1 MVCGCSA
8 FRRFCNISGDILPQN
23 QCTHA
28 EQLVVEILYTIA
40 DDQMTLLRS
49 FLLDRRRIRHISI
62 FGLLNPMTLKVS
74 YYVVGCF

>member
-49 FLLDRRRIRHISI
+49 FFVRPPE
-62 FGLLNPMTLKVS
+62 NTS
-74 YYVVGCF
+74 YFYFWSVEPDDIKS